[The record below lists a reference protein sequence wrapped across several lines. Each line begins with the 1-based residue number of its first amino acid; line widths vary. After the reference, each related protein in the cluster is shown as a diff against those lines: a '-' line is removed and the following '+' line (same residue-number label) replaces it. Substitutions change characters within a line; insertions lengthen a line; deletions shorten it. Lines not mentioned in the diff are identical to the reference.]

1 MPLDLLCAPRW
12 RQASFPPAL
21 CRIAQREGGVT
32 ASYPAQLNSGKP
44 SVVKLFWRCNDSFD
58 RVWFSSSLFYFVETG
73 WYFIALQRC
82 PEAMYICFFKKNRTL
97 FPDELSHSHRQG
109 PGAVS
114 PRAAT
119 RKGAGVHLPVKASE
133 ESASH
138 RGFSSQPGLGEPRHS
153 PMQPGAQFSW
163 GRKGCCWFPG
173 GLGPHRVQD
182 HQGL

>member
-1 MPLDLLCAPRW
+1 MVFFLLIL
-12 RQASFPPAL
+12 F
-21 CRIAQREGGVT
+21 CRNRMVF
-32 ASYPAQLNSGKP
+32 Y
-44 SVVKLFWRCNDSFD
+44 C
-58 RVWFSSSLFYFVETG
+58 SSKMSRSHVY
-73 WYFIALQRC
+73 
-82 PEAMYICFFKKNRTL
+82 MFFLKNRTL
-97 FPDELSHSHRQG
+97 FPDELSHSYRQG

-119 RKGAGVHLPVKASE
+119 RKGAGVRLPVKASE

-182 HQGL
+182 HQGLRDLVTPASSSRHFPPNQACLREGKAQHFIDHPHLPLRA